1 MKDFET
7 IDVIEAI
14 DVILV
19 FVLAVALWEVSKV
32 VFQAVLEFEEKTKA
46 VFFMF
51 FGAVCNHKYTQNGW
65 IGILQSVV
73 IFYLIFSLV
82 LFLDVLAVAGHLGIS
97 PHQLVEDVYKCYLK
111 QQNLSGGANTM
122 KDDGPA
128 RVY

>member
-1 MKDFET
+1 
-7 IDVIEAI
+7 
-14 DVILV
+14 
-19 FVLAVALWEVSKV
+19 
-32 VFQAVLEFEEKTKA
+32 
-46 VFFMF
+46 MF

-82 LFLDVLAVAGHLGIS
+82 LFFDVIAVAGHLGIS